1 MDCIFKRRGSGS
13 SGTSYTATI
22 QVSTAFSGN
31 YYSSA
36 SINGVEYKQ
45 QDASVQ
51 APSNKEIVIECE
63 ALIANMDGGL
73 LMIDLNGVTVAQGTQ
88 GNPMISYTFK
98 PTGNLTIHLQTMQSP
113 YSGYPVGY
121 VQITM

>member
-1 MDCIFKRRGSGS
+1 MNCIFKRRGSGS

-36 SINGVEYKQ
+36 LIDGVEYKSQ
-45 QDASVQ
+45 GGTAQ
-51 APSNKEIVIECE
+51 APSSKEIVIACE
-63 ALIANMDGGL
+63 ALAGNIDGDL
-73 LMIDLNGVTVAQGTQ
+73 LMIDLNGVTVAQGVQ
-88 GNPMISYTFK
+88 GNPMLSYSFK